1 MKAWQQKGR
10 TAIKHFFRNKLA
22 FTGGVLV
29 SLFLLAALLAPW
41 IAPHDP
47 YLNTG
52 VGKAGPSWD
61 SPLGTDQ
68 LGRDVLSRII
78 YGSRISLQ
86 IAVFSVSMALIVGC
100 AVGLFAGYYGGIP
113 DTILMRMMDG
123 MLAMPSILLAIVV
136 VAILGQSF
144 FNVMI
149 AIAVVFVPQFARVL
163 RSAVL
168 SVRERD
174 YVLAA
179 RALGAGDWRIVT
191 RAVLPNCLGP
201 LIVQATLGLGTAILD
216 AAGLNFLGLGG
227 QIDVPEWG
235 TMIIRSKSL
244 FLSAWWVP
252 TAPGIAI
259 FLTVMGFNLLGDG
272 LRDIFDPQLRHRR

>member
-1 MKAWQQKGR
+1 MSFWKAF
-10 TAIKHFFRNKLA
+10 IRNRLA
-22 FTGGVLV
+22 LTGGVLV
-29 SLFLLAALLAPW
+29 VTFLLLALLAPW
-41 IAPHDP
+41 IVWHEPHV
-47 YLNTG
+47 NTG
-52 VGKAGPSWD
+52 SHSAAPSW
-61 SPLGTDQ
+61 SHPLGTDQ

-86 IAVFSVSMALIVGC
+86 IAVFSVSMALVVGC
-100 AVGLFAGYYGGIP
+100 LVGLVSGYYGGIL
-113 DTILMRMMDG
+113 DTVLMRIMDG

-144 FNVMI
+144 VNVMI

-168 SVRERD
+168 TVRERD
-174 YVLAA
+174 YVTAA
-179 RALGAGDWRIVT
+179 RALGASDWRILT
-191 RAVLPNCLGP
+191 RAILPNCLGP

-259 FLTVMGFNLLGDG
+259 FLTVLGFNLLGDG
-272 LRDIFDPQLRHRR
+272 LRDLFDPQLRHRR